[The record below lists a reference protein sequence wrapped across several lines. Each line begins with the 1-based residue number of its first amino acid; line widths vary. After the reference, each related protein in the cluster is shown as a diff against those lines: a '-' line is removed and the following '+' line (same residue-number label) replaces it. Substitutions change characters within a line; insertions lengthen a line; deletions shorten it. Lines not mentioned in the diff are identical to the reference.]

1 MTKFKGTPIFG
12 PDSSPANSS
21 QILSLIGTS
30 IFWLIFLICMLIIK
44 PKDKQPKFKEVQI
57 VLSSTPI
64 EKKATE
70 APAPAAPA
78 PAPAATQPKT
88 ETPVETSSPK
98 VEKVQ
103 ETKPAPKK
111 AEPKPTPKKAET
123 KNVETK
129 KAPAKPVEPL
139 TYAEDPMEAFNKQTS
154 AKTKKSFD
162 WSQFD
167 DEPVTEQTTSST
179 QNYIENTTPVFE
191 GSAATAATSNSK
203 ITSKSTESSSSN
215 QSSST
220 STSNALGKISNT
232 KFVGSANTSVET
244 ESTVNTQRVSGT
256 GKVLMET
263 STGLRALLEPAEPVI
278 NLSEEAASTI
288 DGSRIVTIEFKVIQ
302 SGNVPR
308 TDIKITP
315 ESILSEVVKKEVI
328 EQLSSWRFE
337 TSNEVSVARFEY
349 KIINTK

>member
-21 QILSLIGTS
+21 QILSLIVTS

-78 PAPAATQPKT
+78 PAPAATQTKAD
-88 ETPVETSSPK
+88 TPAEPPAPK

-103 ETKPAPKK
+103 EQKTAPKKAEQKPAPKK
-111 AEPKPTPKKAET
+111 T
-123 KNVETK
+123 ETK
-129 KAPAKPVEPL
+129 KAPSKPAEPV
-139 TYAEDPMEAFNKQTS
+139 TYAEDPMEAFNKQTA
-154 AKTKKSFD
+154 AKPKKSFD

-167 DEPVTEQTTSST
+167 DEPTPTQTTSST
-179 QNYIENTTPVFE
+179 QNYVDNSTPVFE

-203 ITSKSTESSSSN
+203 ITSKSIESSSSN

-263 STGLRALLEPAEPVI
+263 STGLRALLDPAEPII

-288 DGSRIVTIEFKVIQ
+288 DGSRKVTIQFKVVE

-308 TDIKITP
+308 ADITITP
-315 ESILSEVVKKEVI
+315 ASILSDIVKNEIISQISK
-328 EQLSSWRFE
+328 WRFE
-337 TSNEVSVARFEY
+337 ADTQISIAKFEY
-349 KIINTK
+349 KIVKK